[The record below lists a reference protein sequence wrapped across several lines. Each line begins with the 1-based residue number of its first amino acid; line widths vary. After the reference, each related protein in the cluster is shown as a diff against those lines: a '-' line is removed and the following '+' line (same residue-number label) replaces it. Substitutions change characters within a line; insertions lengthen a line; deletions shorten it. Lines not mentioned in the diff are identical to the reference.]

1 MRYAFIASVALLA
14 SGSAFAGPP
23 FRTDDPVPVDQG
35 HWEIYLFS
43 MATKTR
49 GDMSGTLAGI
59 DANYGAA
66 PDLQLH
72 TTIPLNFDASSEL
85 GSGDGEIGA
94 KYRFLTEDEN
104 GWRPQAAI
112 YPAIDFPTGD
122 ASRNLGTGRTHVF
135 LPLWVQK
142 TFDPW
147 VTFAGA
153 EYGLNPGPGNRNFW
167 YFGWAVQRQITANFS
182 LGAELFHQTPD
193 TTATADQTGFN
204 VGAVYDLNEHYHL
217 LVSVG
222 KGIEGQRSNEF
233 AYYLAVQ
240 WTF

>member
-14 SGSAFAGPP
+14 SGPAFAGPP
-23 FRTDDPVPVDQG
+23 FRTDDPIPVDEG

-59 DANYGAA
+59 DANYGAV
-66 PDLQLH
+66 PNLQLH
-72 TTIPLNFDASSEL
+72 TTIPLNFDAPSEAGLQL

-94 KYRFLTEDEN
+94 KYRFLTEDEKDEN

-112 YPAIDFPTGD
+112 YPAIDFSTGD

-142 TFDPW
+142 SFDPW
-147 VTFAGA
+147 VTFAGQNTA
-153 EYGLNPGPGNRNFW
+153 STQAREIATSGISDGRSSARSRTIFRSALSFFTRRRTRRPPLTKPGLMS
-167 YFGWAVQRQITANFS
+167 A
-182 LGAELFHQTPD
+182 LGMT
-193 TTATADQTGFN
+193 
-204 VGAVYDLNEHYHL
+204 
-217 LVSVG
+217 
-222 KGIEGQRSNEF
+222 
-233 AYYLAVQ
+233 
-240 WTF
+240 